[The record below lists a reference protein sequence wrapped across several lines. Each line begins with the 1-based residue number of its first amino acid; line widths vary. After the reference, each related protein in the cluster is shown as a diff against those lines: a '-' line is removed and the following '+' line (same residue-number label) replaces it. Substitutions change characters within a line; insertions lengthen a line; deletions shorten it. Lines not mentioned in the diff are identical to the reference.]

1 MNELIIVDLPKPH
14 GKIKGCWYSGY
25 PVHKG
30 NTERSLN
37 YATFYA
43 KEKHIVPNQKKL
55 KTDFNNFRK
64 LLKKAGFRVYILP
77 FPKELNKENNLH
89 HDAVFVRDSG
99 ILFKKYWIK
108 ANFSADRQ
116 QEAESHSLTITKKFK
131 KKVIQLPPGAYLEFG
146 EVFFLQTKEGS
157 FYFGGLSRSNKK
169 GHDFVRSIIKPD
181 NYCLIKSEGYHLD
194 TVFTPVLSKE
204 NRLVAFIIAKNL
216 ITLKSLR
223 ALQKLKVKIIN
234 EDPIDSSGE
243 GNTLGNYAVNALV
256 APGIMLNCKKFL
268 TKGVENELK
277 KIGIKRFVSPLTFF
291 RFAGGSYHCLTNEI
305 YK

>member
-1 MNELIIVDLPKPH
+1 MNELIIVDLPKPNREV
-14 GKIKGCWYSGY
+14 KGCWYNGY

-43 KEKHIVPNQKKL
+43 KEKRIIPNQYRLKK
-55 KTDFNNFRK
+55 DFTNFK
-64 LLKKAGFRVYILP
+64 NLLKKAGFRVYLLP
-77 FPKELNKENNLH
+77 FPKELNKKNNLH

-99 ILFKKYWIK
+99 ILFKNFWIK

-116 QEAESHSLTITKKFK
+116 QEAESHTKTIAKRFK
-131 KKVIQLPPGAYLEFG
+131 RKIITLPKGAYLEFG
-146 EVFFLQTKEGS
+146 EVFFFQTRNRS

-181 NYCLIKSEGYHLD
+181 KYILIKSEGYHLD
-194 TVFTPVLSKE
+194 TVFTPVLNKGNE
-204 NRLVAFIIAKNL
+204 IVAFIVA
-216 ITLKSLR
+216 KSLINPESLI
-223 ALQKLKVKIIN
+223 ALKKLNIKILPV
-234 EDPIDSSGE
+234 DPMDSSGE
-243 GNTLGNYAVNALV
+243 GDKLGNYAINALV

-268 TKGVENELK
+268 TKGIEKELK
-277 KIGIKRFVSPLTFF
+277 RMGIKRFISPLTDF

>member
-43 KEKHIVPNQKKL
+43 KEKHIIPNQKKL
-55 KTDFNNFRK
+55 KIDFFNFKK
-64 LLKKAGFRVYILP
+64 LLKKAGFRVHILP

-99 ILFKKYWIK
+99 ILFKNYWIK

-116 QEAESHSLTITKKFK
+116 QEAESHTLTIAKKFK
-131 KKVIQLPPGAYLEFG
+131 KKVIQLPSGAYLEFG
-146 EVFFLQTKEGS
+146 EVFFLQTKNGS

-181 NYCLIKSEGYHLD
+181 HYCLIKSEGYHLD
-194 TVFTPVLSKE
+194 TVFTPILSKKNE
-204 NRLVAFIIAKNL
+204 LIAFVVAKDL
-216 ITLKSLR
+216 ITSKSLKT
-223 ALQKLKVKIIN
+223 LKKFKVKIIN
-234 EDPIDSSGE
+234 LDLIDSSGE
-243 GNTLGNYAVNALV
+243 GNTLGNYAINALI

-277 KIGIKRFVSPLTFF
+277 KIGVKRFVSPLTFF